1 MNILK
6 SIKVIF
12 PKIYNYTLYNIL
24 TFLYGFCKGIN
35 VHKIGNI
42 KLSKNVV
49 IGDYSVLTTGNMGE
63 IIIENCV
70 SIGMNAWIASGNGK
84 VLIGK
89 ECLFGP
95 RVTIVSQNHSTQEL
109 NFNNFLPWLRDSDP
123 MTTIIGDRCSI
134 GANVTIL
141 PGSYIGNYSNIAAN
155 SVVKGSYPPGSLI
168 GGIPAKILKRYV
180 IPHDLDNHLFY
191 GKPPYRHTSIKFY

>member
-1 MNILK
+1 MHKNQTRIIL
-6 SIKVIF
+6 I
-12 PKIYNYTLYNIL
+12 KIYNNLVFRIRIL
-24 TFLYGFCKGIN
+24 FYGYCKGVN

-49 IGDYSVLTTGNMGE
+49 IGDYSVLTTGDIGE
-63 IIIENCV
+63 IKIDNSV

-95 RVTIVSQNHSTQEL
+95 RVTIVAQNHSTQEL
-109 NFNNFLPWLRDSDP
+109 NFNNFLPWCRDSNP
-123 MTTIIGDRCSI
+123 VTTTIGDRCSI

-141 PGSYIGNYSNIAAN
+141 PGSNIGNYSNIAAN
-155 SVVKGSYPPGSLI
+155 SVVNGSYPPGSLI
-168 GGIPAKILKRYV
+168 GGIPAKILKSYV
-180 IPHDLDNHLFY
+180 IPQDIDTHLFY